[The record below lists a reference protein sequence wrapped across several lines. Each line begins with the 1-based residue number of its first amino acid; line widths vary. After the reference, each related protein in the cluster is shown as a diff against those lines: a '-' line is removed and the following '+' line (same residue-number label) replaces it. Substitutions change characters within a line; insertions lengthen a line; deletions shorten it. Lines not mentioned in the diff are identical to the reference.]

1 MAGILEGKRALVT
14 GGGSG
19 IGRASALALA
29 RQGAA
34 LAVTDVD
41 DEGGAETVEAIVSEG
56 GKATYVHCDVSK
68 DPDVAA
74 AVARCVEH
82 FGGLDCALNNAGV
95 QGDLVTTAD
104 CSKENWDRTIG
115 INLTGTW
122 HCLHHQIPVMTEG
135 GGGSIVN
142 VASNFG
148 LVGSIRMP
156 AYAASKHGI
165 VGLTKVAALEGAS
178 ASIRVNALC
187 PGPVMSPLVTG
198 AMGGISEE
206 KAIERS
212 QDFIEQRV
220 PLGRWGTPPEVAE
233 AVVWLFSDGASF
245 VTGAILS
252 VDGGYV
258 IQ

>member
-34 LAVTDVD
+34 VAVTDVD

-95 QGDLVTTAD
+95 QGDLVTTAN

-135 GGGSIVN
+135 GGGLDRQR
-142 VASNFG
+142 G
-148 LVGSIRMP
+148 LQLRAGRIDRDARLRGEQARHRRP
-156 AYAASKHGI
+156 HQGR
-165 VGLTKVAALEGAS
+165 GA
-178 ASIRVNALC
+178 
-187 PGPVMSPLVTG
+187 
-198 AMGGISEE
+198 
-206 KAIERS
+206 
-212 QDFIEQRV
+212 
-220 PLGRWGTPPEVAE
+220 
-233 AVVWLFSDGASF
+233 
-245 VTGAILS
+245 
-252 VDGGYV
+252 
-258 IQ
+258 